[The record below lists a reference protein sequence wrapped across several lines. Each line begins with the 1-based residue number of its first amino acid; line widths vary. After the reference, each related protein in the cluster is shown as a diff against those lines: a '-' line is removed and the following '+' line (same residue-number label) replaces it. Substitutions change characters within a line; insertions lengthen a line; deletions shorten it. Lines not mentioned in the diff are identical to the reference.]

1 MLLNHPLTSDLSVRA
16 SAVAGLAHALTILH
30 HLPGARCLSGTA
42 LSTTGTIPKPLLLD
56 AAVRETGLG
65 LHHAI
70 TVLDHLLLHRSHL
83 TAVPVLAG
91 PGGVPHALLA
101 STSRTSPSSAAS
113 KALRAGNRHCQHHD
127 NDFQQSIHQTT
138 PLTLLRKFEPAS
150 LPQGRWHVNVSH

>member
-56 AAVRETGLG
+56 AAVCETGLG

-91 PGGVPHALLA
+91 PRGVPHTLLA
-101 STSRTSPSSAAS
+101 ATSGTTWRNATT
-113 KALRAGNRHCQHHD
+113 LRAVQELHTRCPCGREILAHYD
-127 NDFQQSIHQTT
+127 W
-138 PLTLLRKFEPAS
+138 
-150 LPQGRWHVNVSH
+150 PQGELAR